1 MAKNNESNILA
12 DNGKAF
18 FDYEI
23 LETFQSGIELIGFE
37 VKAFKA
43 HKATLEGAYVT
54 IRGGEA
60 YLMQA
65 SVPPYQASNTPE
77 NYDPLRMRRLLLT
90 KEEITKLGD
99 IEATKG
105 LTIVP
110 IRVYTKN
117 RRIKVDIAVVRGKK
131 KFDKRQS
138 IKKRET
144 DIEIRRTLKYKEE

>member
-1 MAKNNESNILA
+1 MAKNIESNILA

-23 LETFQSGIELIGFE
+23 LETFQAGIELLGIE
-37 VKAFKA
+37 VKAVKSR
-43 HKATLEGAYVT
+43 KATLEGAYVT

-77 NYDPLRMRRLLLT
+77 DYDPLRMRRLLLT
-90 KEEITKLGD
+90 KEEIVKLGD

-131 KFDKRQS
+131 KFDKRQT

-144 DIEIRRTLKYKEE
+144 DIEIRRTLKYEE